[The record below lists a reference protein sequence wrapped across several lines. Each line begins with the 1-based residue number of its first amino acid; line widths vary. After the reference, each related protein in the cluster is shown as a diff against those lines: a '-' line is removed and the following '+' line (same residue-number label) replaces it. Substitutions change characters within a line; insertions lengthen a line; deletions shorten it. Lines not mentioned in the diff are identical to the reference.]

1 MAKKRFLKGLF
12 KDMSHIDQPE
22 GTWRYAKNAIIN
34 EKKGV
39 ISNEGG
45 TELAGDIVSSAGLTV
60 KVIGIIEVANDK
72 AIIFFLNNQGHSSI
86 GKWEDGVFQTIYAPE
101 IIAHGDKVDLKFN
114 INFPIEGTFN
124 INPKGELLVYWT
136 DDLNP
141 PRVLNVTLQLE
152 SPPVLLY
159 NISPAI
165 SPNKKH
171 IELLDLFPNSGPVP
185 HIDIL
190 EYNQLGQDYQNTVKE
205 GGGLLTG
212 VYYLSLAY
220 VDDSFTATNFL
231 TVSNPVSIVDE
242 GDHTRPTTKKDGA
255 PSSSQTSKSIT
266 WNVTNLNTDYKFL
279 RPVIIRRTQDTI
291 DAYRLNDVEVPALP
305 IDNLNVTFSG
315 IEGFTPAALEE
326 IIVDTISYE
335 TAKTINQLDGILYVG
350 NTTGTKD
357 LGYQKYANNIK
368 LKALTK
374 TIENFDE
381 VVISVDNIETGF
393 KNTPV
398 DSMGLGSGG
407 INNPTPEVESI
418 DHSKS
423 YRYAPN
429 IFKYKGYMR
438 DEVYAFYIAFILNDG
453 SMSYA
458 YHIPGRES
466 TGDDTGFLDNDA
478 GSWDNDFN
486 EINPS
491 VIRRFHTYD
500 YSNLAGNRNMNYWE
514 NATELYPNTD
524 NFDVYDA
531 ATDSNIGTLK
541 NDKVRH
547 HHFPSN
553 GNPTHKTIHN
563 NTSVVTGSGGLIN
576 DSTIQPWA
584 SEDING
590 FNNGPNAPMSF
601 GHHSGEATGANNGQG
616 FSITTAWQTVRW
628 GGPDITNDV
637 IKEPILFNAS
647 TTPPGMANALWVN
660 NKYLVADQP
669 MTVRGSYFVRIAS
682 DDPPTNHT
690 GKSQLVKEDTMGQI
704 TPVYTHNWYGDDE
717 NYWTATVSGGNTYG
731 WTGVVDL
738 DVGDKLYVRIKGD
751 GEHSGIWNRY
761 FTADNVATAN
771 DENEIYFEVTPKSNQ
786 AEPEDFHDVK
796 LSHTVKALGFEL
808 EDVKIPENIA
818 NKIQGFRIYRAKR
831 QHEDKRILGQG
842 IITPMEPS
850 KAIIGRCEETSG
862 NQDASQILS
871 TVGSSPEHLYSKD
884 PWSSSIYKFAFSQ
897 GLYNYIANPSSGNP
911 AYSSSINGERAMKAF
926 SFNSFNLLRTQ
937 NSLAGA
943 THIKPEYRV
952 FNFVWN
958 GPTLNQDRKMLSK
971 IILDDGNDSYSE
983 PIRKIEQFWGWDTAY
998 NCYAK
1003 EIESAIFAGCHY
1015 QAANSVAFNDENTNE
1030 PRHQVAAP
1038 RMLGQKAKTYLP
1050 GDSIFEAAALG
1061 FGGKVMNEF
1070 GESSL
1075 ILGLKDN
1082 HEVRAS
1088 QIRSDRGDPNIYS
1101 GLSSANISVY
1111 GRAHANLPAILVNPL
1126 INNLDPYTYSTAS
1139 AADKH
1144 NLRRSQAMMVNLH
1157 AFKTDVYKS
1166 IDNQDLVWTGFE
1178 VIGDDLNYFI
1188 VGSGSSTYKTR
1199 DVEPEGIFGGDT
1211 YICRYGFRSTL
1222 THNDT
1227 NNISRPRKAIHY
1239 HIVESPDNINF
1250 RHTENDNSLYYPGSI
1265 AKRMLRMGGELDYTH
1280 QDNLKYD
1287 DNFSSENDLRPA
1299 FPLPIK
1305 EIEQTEFPTRAHRSV
1320 KRDTTSLTDNYRLF
1334 LANEFKDVPKNRG
1347 ELWKLST
1354 FNNLLYFH
1362 MEESLYVTKGKQQM
1376 QMKDGSEAF
1385 VGSGD
1390 IFVQEPDEILQAD
1403 KGYGGTQSQWSALT
1417 CPQGY
1422 FFVDVN
1428 SRKIFL
1434 MKDKLSEI
1442 SNAGMENWFKENL
1455 PFTLEQYGYNAPCI
1469 SGIFDNPLIGLG
1481 LTSVYDPKFKRIILT
1496 KKDLKPKQLFIDG
1509 YNLYLNWA
1517 SSDYNGS
1524 QIPDGAIK
1532 FDCELGQFVIANIQD
1547 NPGGPNII
1555 EYSPISWDLPS
1566 AYFES
1571 TGWTISYYPEFN
1583 VWCGFHDYTPYIYFN
1598 TSDNFYSIPDFELGF
1613 NAGNHKIWRHNI
1625 SSDRGSFYNLQN
1637 TDQYIY
1643 PFEIEYIHNEFR
1655 EESTLLGSFEYSLDT
1670 VNRSDVNILNA
1681 GFTSFFVY
1689 NTMQISANDIQDG
1702 IVIPTPI
1709 EYLVNTRQVGNSW
1722 KINNFRDMAAIALD
1736 NSTYYMSGTLAN
1748 PNIIGGA
1755 NQGTITTS
1763 SIQSMFLIDGM
1774 SEIVNPSYI
1783 NTAKEWHERK
1793 KFVDKWAGIRL
1804 IYNNLSNNLL
1814 NLYSAGASVRK
1825 TYK

>member
-45 TELAGDIVSSAGLTV
+45 TELAGDIVSSAGIQN

-72 AIIFFLNNQGHSSI
+72 AIILFLDNQSHSRI
-86 GKWEDGVFQTIYAPE
+86 GKWEDGVFQTIYAPN
-101 IIAHGDKVDLKFN
+101 ITAFGDKVDLNFN

-136 DDLNP
+136 DDLNS

-152 SPPVLLY
+152 SPPQFLY
-159 NISPAI
+159 NINPGTSHD
-165 SPNKKH
+165 KH
-171 IELLDLFPNSGPVP
+171 IDLLNLFPNSGPVP
-185 HIDIL
+185 HINIL
-190 EYNQLGQDYQNTVKE
+190 EYNQLGQNYQNTVKE

-220 VDDSFTATNFL
+220 VDDSYTATNFL
-231 TVSNPVSIVDE
+231 TVSNPVAIVDE

-255 PSSSQTSKSIT
+255 PSSSQTSKAIT
-266 WNVTNLNTDYKFL
+266 WDVTNMNKDYKFL
-279 RPVIIRRTQDTI
+279 RPVIIRKTQDTI
-291 DAYRLNDVEVPALP
+291 DAYRLNDMEIP
-305 IDNLNVTFSG
+305 ISASNLNVTFSG
-315 IEGFTPAALEE
+315 IEGFSPAALEE
-326 IIVDTISYE
+326 IIIDTISYE
-335 TAKTINQLDGILYVG
+335 TAKTINQLDGVLYIG

-368 LKALTK
+368 LNAVTK

-381 VVISVDNIETGF
+381 VIISVDNIETGF

-407 INNPTPEVESI
+407 INNPTPEVQTI

-429 IFKYKGYMR
+429 IFKYKGYTR
-438 DEVYAFYIAFILNDG
+438 DEVYAFYIAFIMNDG

-458 YHIPGRES
+458 YHIPGREN
-466 TGDDTGFLDNDA
+466 TGNDLLELDSA
-478 GSWDNDFN
+478 GWDNDFKK
-486 EINPS
+486 INPS
-491 VIRRFHTYD
+491 VIRRFHNYD
-500 YSNLAGNRNMNYWE
+500 YSNVSGNRNMNYWQ
-514 NATELYPNTD
+514 NATEIYPDTD
-524 NFDVYDA
+524 NFDVFDA
-531 ATDSNIGTLK
+531 QNDSFISTLK
-541 NDKVRH
+541 NSNVRH

-553 GNPTHKTIHN
+553 GHPTHKTIHN
-563 NTSVVTGSGGLIN
+563 NTSEVTGSGGLIN
-576 DSTIQPWA
+576 DNTVQAWA
-584 SEDING
+584 SLAYNG
-590 FNNGPNAPMSF
+590 FTNGPTVPNSF
-601 GHHSGEATGANNGQG
+601 GFHSGQATGINSGQG
-616 FSITTAWQTVRW
+616 ISITTAWQTVRW
-628 GGPDITNDV
+628 GGGAGITGDIV
-637 IKEPILFNAS
+637 KEPTNFNAS
-647 TTPPGMANALWVN
+647 TTPPGMADALWTN

-669 MTVRGSYFVRIAS
+669 MTVRASYFVRIAS
-682 DDPPTNHT
+682 DGEMHT

-704 TPVYTHNWYGDDE
+704 TPIYTHNWYGDDTD
-717 NYWTATVSGGNTYG
+717 YWTATVSGGFPFG
-731 WTGVVDL
+731 WTNTVNL
-738 DVGDKLYVRIKGD
+738 DTGDKVYVRIKGNGD
-751 GEHSGIWNRY
+751 NAGYWNRY
-761 FTADNVATAN
+761 FTADNVTNN
-771 DENEIYFEVTPKSNQ
+771 DKNEIYFEVTPSSDI

-808 EDVKIPENIA
+808 EDIKIPEDIA

-862 NQDASQILS
+862 NQDANQILS
-871 TVGSSPEHLYSKD
+871 TVGSVAEHLYSKD
-884 PWSSSIYKFAFSQ
+884 PWSSAYYTFAASPN
-897 GLYNYIANPSSGNP
+897 LYNYVANPSSGNP
-911 AYSSSINGERAMKAF
+911 AYTELPDERAMKAF

-958 GPTLNQDRKMLSK
+958 GPSLKQDRKMLSK

-983 PIRKIEQFWGWDTAY
+983 PIRKIEQFWGWDTAF

-1030 PRHQVAAP
+1030 PRHQVSAP

-1075 ILGLKDN
+1075 IFSLKDN
-1082 HEVRAS
+1082 HEIRS
-1088 QIRSDRGDPNIYS
+1088 TQIRSERGDSNIYS
-1101 GLSSANISVY
+1101 GLSSADISVY
-1111 GRAHANLPAILVNPL
+1111 GRAHPNLPAILVNPL
-1126 INNLDPYTYSTAS
+1126 INDLDPYTYSTAS

-1144 NLRRSQAMMVNLH
+1144 NLRRSQSMMINLH

-1178 VIGDDLNYFI
+1178 VIGDDLSNFI
-1188 VGSGSSTYKTR
+1188 VGSGSPTFKTV

-1211 YICRYGFRSTL
+1211 YIARYGFRSTL
-1222 THNDT
+1222 THNDA
-1227 NNISRPRKAIHY
+1227 NNISKPRKSIHY
-1239 HIVESPDNINF
+1239 HIVESSDNINF
-1250 RHTENDNSLYYPGSI
+1250 RHTENDNSLYFPGSI
-1265 AKRMLRMGGELDYTH
+1265 AKRMLRMGGDIDYTH

-1334 LANEFKDVPKNRG
+1334 LANEFKDIPKNRG

-1403 KGYGGTQSQWSALT
+1403 KGYGGTQSQWAALT
-1417 CPQGY
+1417 SPQGY

-1428 SRKIFL
+1428 SRKVFL
-1434 MKDKLSEI
+1434 MKDKLSEV
-1442 SNAGMENWFKENL
+1442 SNAGMENWFKDNL

-1481 LTSVYDPKFKRIILT
+1481 LTSVYDPKFKRILLT

-1517 SSDYNGS
+1517 SSDYAGS
-1524 QIPDGAIK
+1524 SIPDGAIK
-1532 FDCELGQFVIANIQD
+1532 FDCKIGQFVAAHVLD
-1547 NPGGPNII
+1547 NPGGPNVI
-1555 EYSPISWDLPS
+1555 EYVPISWDLPS

-1583 VWCGFHDYTPYIYFN
+1583 VWCGFHDYVPYIYFN
-1598 TSDNFYSIPDFELGF
+1598 TSDNFYSIPDFDLSL
-1613 NAGNHKIWRHNI
+1613 NAGNHKIWKHNI
-1625 SSDRGSFYNLQN
+1625 ESNRGSFYNLQGI
-1637 TDQYIY
+1637 DQYIY

-1655 EESTLLGSFEYSLDT
+1655 EESTLLGSFEYALDT
-1670 VNRSDVNILNA
+1670 VNRSDVNVLNN
-1681 GFTSFFVY
+1681 GFTSFFIY
-1689 NTMQISANDIQDG
+1689 NTLQISADNIEDG

-1722 KINNFRDMAAIALD
+1722 KINNFRDMAAVAVD
-1736 NSTYYMSGTLAN
+1736 NGVYYMAGTLAN

-1763 SIQSMFLIDGM
+1763 STQSMFLIDGM
-1774 SEIVNPSYI
+1774 SETINPSYI
-1783 NTAKEWHERK
+1783 NTAKEWHQRR